1 LNLGISFS
9 PLVPAYVVWIAVA
22 VAFALSLLLVFA
34 RARAAVIRAIA
45 LALFVLALTN
55 PSITREDREPLTS
68 VAAVVIDKSPSQ
80 EFGDRLQQTEAARA
94 ALAERLGHIAG
105 LEVRFVEAGQAD
117 GETDGTRLFTAL
129 SSALSDVPAERVAG
143 AILITDGRVH
153 DVPGEVAALGF
164 AAPVH
169 GLITCHKNERDRR
182 VVLVTAP
189 RFGIVGQTQT
199 ITFRVEDQ
207 GAPGGPAQV
216 AVRRDGEL
224 IERRNVRVGAAVN
237 VTVPIPH
244 AGPNIVEI
252 EASPLE
258 GELTA
263 VNNRAVVSIDG
274 VRDKLRVLLV
284 SGEPH
289 AGERTWRNL
298 LKSDASVDLVH
309 FTILRPP
316 EKQDGTP
323 INELSLIAFPTR
335 ELFQQKINEFQ
346 LIIFDRYARQGV
358 LPVIYFDNIARYVRE
373 GGAVLVAAGPD
384 YASPTSIWRTP
395 LEIILPAEPSGRT
408 TDGAFHARLTELGKR
423 HPVTRGLEGSEQDPP
438 HWSRWFRLVDSRAA
452 KGTTVMQG
460 PENKPLLLL
469 SREGEGR
476 VALLLSDHIWLWARG
491 YEGGGPH
498 LDLLRRLSHWLM
510 KQPDLEEEALRLLVR
525 GRDLTVQRQTMS
537 DTVSDVTL
545 TSPSGK
551 TRTVT
556 LSPAEPG
563 VWRSTIEANELGLW
577 RASDGTLSALA
588 NVGPANPREFTEV
601 TSTTEVLAPL
611 ANATG
616 GGVMRVEAASGV
628 HLPRVVG
635 VRSSDTYHG
644 DDWLGLRTREATVV
658 RGIGVLPVFA
668 GLIGILLLVGAL
680 AATWMREGR

>member
-1 LNLGISFS
+1 MNLGISFS
-9 PLVPAYVVWIAVA
+9 PLVPAYMVWTAVA

-34 RARAAVIRAIA
+34 RTRAALVRAIA
-45 LALFVLALTN
+45 LALFVLALAN
-55 PSITREDREPLTS
+55 PSITREDREPLSS

-80 EFGDRLQQTEAARA
+80 EFGDRLQQTQAARA
-94 ALAERLGHIAG
+94 TLAERLGHIPG

-129 SSALSDVPAERVAG
+129 SSALSDVPQERVAG

-164 AAPVH
+164 TAPVH
-169 GLITCHKNERDRR
+169 GLITGHKNERDRR

-207 GAPGGPAQV
+207 GAPRGPAQV

-224 IERRNVRVGAAVN
+224 IESRNVRVGAAVN
-237 VTVPIPH
+237 IAVPIPH

-358 LPVIYFDNIARYVRE
+358 LPVIYFDNIARYVRQ

-395 LEIILPAEPSGRT
+395 LDVILPAEPNGRT

-423 HPVTRGLEGSEQDPP
+423 HPVTRGLEGAEQDPP

-537 DTVSDVTL
+537 DGVSDVTL

-556 LSPAEPG
+556 LSAAEPG
-563 VWRSTIEANELGLW
+563 VWRATIEANELGLW
-577 RASDGTLSALA
+577 RASDGTLTALA

-616 GGVMRVEAASGV
+616 GGVVRLEAASGV
-628 HLPRVVG
+628 HLPRIVG

-644 DDWLGLRTREATVV
+644 EDWLGLRTREASVV

-668 GLIGILLLVGAL
+668 GLIGLLLLVGAL